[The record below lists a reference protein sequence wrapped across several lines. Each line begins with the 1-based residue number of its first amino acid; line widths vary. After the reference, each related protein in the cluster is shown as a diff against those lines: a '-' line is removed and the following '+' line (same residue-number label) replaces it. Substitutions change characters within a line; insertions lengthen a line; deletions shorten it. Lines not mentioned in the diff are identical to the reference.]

1 MKRVVLS
8 TGGTGGHIFPALAV
22 AEALRE
28 RHPDIDI
35 LFIGGSFGQEGR
47 LAKKA
52 GLEFRALPAR
62 GVLGRGLRSAASV
75 VWLSRSLLKCWF
87 IYRRFKPDL
96 VLGFGSY
103 AGFVPV
109 LLGTWL
115 GLPAAI
121 HEQNNRP
128 GMTNRI
134 LGRRVNRVFLS
145 FPDEKGYFDP
155 EKVLVTGNPVRK
167 SVLRVAEEEKR
178 YTHQKGCNLLVFGGS
193 QGASA
198 INAAMIKALPAL
210 ASLGIKI
217 VHQSGEA
224 ELERMKQAYG
234 QHGFDQSEVVPFIDN
249 IAAMYAWSDLVIC
262 RAGASTL
269 AELTVV
275 GRPSIL
281 IPFPYAVHEHQLTNA
296 RFLEQAGAAIV
307 LEQSYL
313 DGINLAQVIGDL
325 LALPRQLQEM
335 GRAAKRLGQPGAVDS
350 IVDALEELSSEAGGI
365 TKNQAV
371 ESRK

>member
-1 MKRVVLS
+1 VNRVVVT

-28 RHPDIDI
+28 RHPDIDL

-47 LAKKA
+47 LAEKA
-52 GLEFRALPAR
+52 GLRFRALPAR
-62 GVLGRGLRSAASV
+62 GVLGRGLRSVGSV
-75 VWLSRSLLKCWF
+75 VWLSRSLLKCWLIF
-87 IYRRFKPDL
+87 RRFKPDL
-96 VLGFGSY
+96 VVGFGSY

-109 LLGTWL
+109 LLGSWL
-115 GLPAAI
+115 GIPTAI

-134 LGRRVNRVFLS
+134 LGRRVSRVFLS
-145 FPDEKGYFDP
+145 FPDEKGFFAP
-155 EKVLVTGNPVRK
+155 EKVAVTGNPVRK
-167 SVLRVAEEEKR
+167 SVLRVTEEEKR

-198 INAAMIKALPAL
+198 INAAMIKALPSL
-210 ASLGIKI
+210 ASMGINI

-224 ELERMKQAYG
+224 ELDKVKEAYG
-234 QHGFDQSEVVPFIDN
+234 QHGFDQGSVVSFIDD
-249 IAAMYAWSDLVIC
+249 IAAVYAWSDLVIC

-296 RFLEQAGAAIV
+296 RYLEQAGAAIV

-313 DGINLAQVIGDL
+313 DGINLAQVIEDL

-335 GRAAKRLGQPGAVDS
+335 GRAAKNLGQPEAVDA
-350 IVDALEELSSEAGGI
+350 IVDALESLHRERGRTTNEEDI
-365 TKNQAV
+365 ERRQ
-371 ESRK
+371 